1 MSGELRAGV
10 SSQNQFLPQQNKFYP
25 EQNKLFPTARVDS
38 GQKPEF
44 ARVFL
49 VQGKGIEGEGQ
60 DEKMGG
66 GTQRKGVFAK
76 RISTPAK

>member
-1 MSGELRAGV
+1 MV
-10 SSQNQFLPQQNKFYP
+10 
-25 EQNKLFPTARVDS
+25 PTARVDS

-66 GTQRKGVFAK
+66 GTQREGRKILVMTGK
-76 RISTPAK
+76 MQG